1 MFCTVVKTSAS
12 FAHAGGSVDGN
23 SRLDC
28 SGVCAGDVPHSVVLP
43 FLLLHRCRAY
53 RLSAHAGRT
62 DSPSAACERTFWRL
76 VCSAGSGPGYRA
88 HSRADHLDRKAMVLI
103 GAGRQ
108 CVHAPMI
115 PHLQVAEPAVWL
127 T

>member
-1 MFCTVVKTSAS
+1 MAAGTKMVSNGSLCSKKSLGMTSR
-12 FAHAGGSVDGN
+12 FELPHRLLTLAGLSDGN

-88 HSRADHLDRKAMVLI
+88 HSRADQL
-103 GAGRQ
+103 
-108 CVHAPMI
+108 
-115 PHLQVAEPAVWL
+115 PATDSAVCRYL
-127 T
+127 